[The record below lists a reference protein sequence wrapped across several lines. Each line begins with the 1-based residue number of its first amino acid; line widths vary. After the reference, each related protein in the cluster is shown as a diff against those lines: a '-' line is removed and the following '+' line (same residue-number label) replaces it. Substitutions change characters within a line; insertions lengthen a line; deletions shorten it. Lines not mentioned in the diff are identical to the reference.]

1 MRSGHFAQHTN
12 TPCSSGLVASA
23 RRLEDA
29 LQRQQAFA
37 PQLDLFSSE
46 PHVVTRR
53 YRLFFELDA
62 ELIVFDQ
69 PLPHLVAAAT
79 WFFPGLEAKLVSLDP
94 PLAAALVTHGC
105 DRERAVSLED
115 FAPMRFVRQLHP
127 REFCLNLRARE
138 LLEFL
143 LGRGR

>member
-1 MRSGHFAQHTN
+1 MQFGISCVRSTARGCPATA
-12 TPCSSGLVASA
+12 TGLRAAA
-23 RRLEDA
+23 RLVF
-29 LQRQQAFA
+29 QRA
-37 PQLDLFSSE
+37 
-46 PHVVTRR
+46 TRR
-53 YRLFFELDA
+53 NTSVSALFRTRCRL
-62 ELIVFDQ
+62 
-69 PLPHLVAAAT
+69 LVLSR
-79 WFFPGLEAKLVSLDP
+79 LEAKLVSLVP

-143 LGRGR
+143 LGRGRWLECKHA